1 MWKGGCKAQGK
12 HDGVP
17 LERSERQPLPTGRP
31 EVRKPE
37 CVSKMGTF
45 CHCPFILFGR
55 LSQDRAVMG
64 PEGEVSELGE
74 EEGTGLQKT
83 RSPHIVSEVM
93 GWAHFWGVG
102 GKAPSIPGR
111 LFIPGLS

>member
-1 MWKGGCKAQGK
+1 
-12 HDGVP
+12 
-17 LERSERQPLPTGRP
+17 
-31 EVRKPE
+31 
-37 CVSKMGTF
+37 
-45 CHCPFILFGR
+45 
-55 LSQDRAVMG
+55 MG
-64 PEGEVSELGE
+64 PEGEVPELGE

-83 RSPHIVSEVM
+83 LSPHIVSEVM